1 MRSIIRYDKNA
12 SMKAFTE
19 MKRLPTLIISLLG
32 IAILMMAC
40 AKKRPVLYPNLTY
53 KTAGASAAMADI
65 DECIQLAANH
75 GHATDAGK
83 NVATSTAKG
92 ATTGAVVGGAVGAV
106 TGRPG
111 RGVAAGAAGGGAGGL
126 MKGVWKSGDPDD
138 IERRFVEQCLRD
150 KGYKVIGWK

>member
-1 MRSIIRYDKNA
+1 
-12 SMKAFTE
+12 MK
-19 MKRLPTLIISLLG
+19 KYTLIGICLFAAVLLM
-32 IAILMMAC
+32 IAC

-65 DECIQLAANH
+65 DECIQLAADH

-92 ATTGAVVGGAVGAV
+92 AATGAVVGGAVGAV

-111 RGVAAGAAGGGAGGL
+111 RGAAAGAAGGGAAGL
-126 MKGVWKSGDPDD
+126 MKGAWKSGDPDD